1 MRLMQT
7 ILINILVIFW
17 IGAIALI
24 AIQNATPF
32 TLQFFSW
39 QTISIPL
46 GIMIAFSVIL
56 GVITGT
62 IMLPLLQSKG
72 NHKKSSTGW

>member
-1 MRLMQT
+1 MILMQT
-7 ILINILVIFW
+7 ILINFLIVFW

-32 TLQFFSW
+32 TLQFFGW
-39 QTISIPL
+39 QTISMPL

-62 IMLPLLQSKG
+62 IMLPFFQSKG
-72 NHKKSSTGW
+72 NVKKSSTGW

>member
-1 MRLMQT
+1 MQT

-32 TLQFFSW
+32 TLQFFGW
-39 QTISIPL
+39 QTISMPL

-56 GVITGT
+56 GVIAGT
-62 IMLPLLQSKG
+62 LMLPLFQSKG
-72 NHKKSSTGW
+72 TTKKSSTSW